1 MFQMTKYDQN
11 IFDSRFFF
19 LVFDFCRFCVVIRF
33 QVVSI
38 VELFTYHPNDFY
50 QLRVQCYKVWNL
62 KADNQVII
70 LLVKLAFLYLF
81 FLSKDIMFFFR
92 VYILKP
98 DTCI

>member
-1 MFQMTKYDQN
+1 MTKYNQN

-50 QLRVQCYKVWNL
+50 QLRVQCYKV
-62 KADNQVII
+62 
-70 LLVKLAFLYLF
+70 
-81 FLSKDIMFFFR
+81 
-92 VYILKP
+92 
-98 DTCI
+98 